1 MTNRVMPTDSRSMPR
16 DNDLYLKIV
25 REVLHRD
32 QAAGPLRLPVV
43 SDSMRPLLRAGD
55 WIFVEAVTPPALG
68 LGDIIVVQRGRSA
81 ELITHRLVAQDEQG
95 WRTHGDNTRVLD
107 PVVLIEEIVGRVSA
121 IERGTHRIDLQA
133 RRWQTANRWIGRIDR
148 AKLRVLDVGRAT
160 PFRSARRF
168 SALAAWPFQT
178 MLWLVVAVELKL
190 SRRKDAREVKVE

>member
-25 REVLHRD
+25 REVLHQD
-32 QAAGPLRLPVV
+32 QMAGPLRLPVV

-55 WIFVEAVTPPALG
+55 WIFVEAVTSPALG
-68 LGDIIVVQRGRSA
+68 LGDIIVVQRGA

-121 IERGTHRIDLQA
+121 IERGTHRIDLRA
-133 RRWQTANRWIGRIDR
+133 RRWQTTNRWIGRIDR
-148 AKLRVLDVGRAT
+148 AKLRVLNVGWAT

-178 MLWLVVAVELKL
+178 MLRLVVAVELKL
-190 SRRKDAREVKVE
+190 SRRKDVREVKVE

>member
-1 MTNRVMPTDSRSMPR
+1 MPTDSRSMPR

-25 REVLHRD
+25 REVLQQD

-68 LGDIIVVQRGRSA
+68 LGDIIVVQRGA
-81 ELITHRLVAQDEQG
+81 ELITHRVVAQDEQG

-107 PVVLIEEIVGRVSA
+107 SVVPAEEIVGRVSA

-133 RRWQTANRWIGRIDR
+133 RRWQTVNRWIGRIDR
-148 AKLRVLDVGRAT
+148 AKLRVFEMGRAT
-160 PFRSARRF
+160 PFRSARRL
-168 SALAAWPFQT
+168 STLAVWPFQAV
-178 MLWLVVAVELKL
+178 LRLVVAVELKL
-190 SRRKDAREVKVE
+190 SKRKDAREVKVE